1 MNRRVCDYVFQSGPN
16 AGTKCQKTA
25 KYSRLPGEIF
35 CSLHRQVPPRMISV
49 KKVVTWQG
57 MVIDDKIRCDNCAKN
72 PEYLHGSTYLEQFYT
87 FILCA
92 KQLNVPLCQDIRK
105 YLFDLVKPIIY
116 IVDLSDGSKK
126 LHLDEYCDWILK
138 VLDRPIRTKDMA
150 DYYMKVE
157 DTKNKIKEM
166 SLIN

>member
-1 MNRRVCDYVFQSGPN
+1 MNRRVCEYVFQKGPN
-16 AGTKCQKTA
+16 VGSKCQKTVT
-25 KYSRLPGEIF
+25 YSRVQEKEF

-57 MVIDDKIRCDNCAKN
+57 MVIDDKTRCDNCAKN

-92 KQLNVPLCQDIRK
+92 KQLNAPLCQDIRK
-105 YLFDLVKPIIY
+105 YLLDFIKPIIY

-126 LHLDEYCDWILK
+126 LHLDEYCDWRLK
-138 VLDRPIRTKDMA
+138 VLDRPIRTKDMT